1 MVAPFW
7 STGLVGRI
15 KTPREDALSEP
26 DLLQTEGDLYDGM
39 SNVKVD
45 PSKWK
50 VLSFPM
56 GNGEMWTWAEPRAA
70 MESRA
75 GGLALTVDPFTRKH
89 DTVHMFDDPKQLYAS
104 TRTFPV
110 SPTGVTVFE
119 VEMGAETYRSN
130 ANDIRD
136 GFAGFINMD
145 FSTGMIFDFV
155 TSGRKIGVIY
165 ERLLIPGVTDEKTA
179 FTYLVENPFSG
190 VRTEPGKLHRFAV
203 RIDAPKMRAEW
214 QVDGKPFFKAEG
226 IPVVPKEIM
235 MGWGL
240 FTLKPVDPQ
249 KGSTSVHGQGATG
262 IWRNFRTALIG
273 P

>member
-1 MVAPFW
+1 
-7 STGLVGRI
+7 
-15 KTPREDALSEP
+15 
-26 DLLQTEGDLYDGM
+26 M

-50 VLSFPM
+50 VLSFPI
-56 GNGEMWTWAEPRAA
+56 GNGEMWTWAEPKAR

-75 GGLALTVDPFTRKH
+75 QGLALTVDPFTRKH

-110 SPTGVTVFE
+110 SPTGVTLLE
-119 VEMGAETYRSN
+119 VEMGAETYHGN
-130 ANDIRD
+130 ADDIRD

-155 TSGRKIGVIY
+155 TTGRKIGVIY

-190 VRTEPGKLHRFAV
+190 VKTEPGKLHRFTV
-203 RIDAPKMRAEW
+203 QIDAPKMKAEW
-214 QVDGKPFFKAEG
+214 QVDGKPFFKAER

-262 IWRNFRTALIG
+262 IWRNFRTEAIR